1 MSLIAVVRIQL
12 LETRLPQHGALQSE
26 DDSAAGALQQRQ
38 GRSGMRVIVDI
49 AGGSPLPDGPA
60 VVGAL
65 QLLCTCIGSS
75 APPLTGRAGLLIAS
89 GKPLTAD
96 VAHAAALG
104 CSWANLHWDVVA
116 PNSSCRRVW
125 QALQDL
131 DGIRMLSGLLRGGH
145 ELAGQVCRRM
155 PAYAGV
161 C

>member
-1 MSLIAVVRIQL
+1 MLTGGGSELALHVLQSLHCRRMLTYAMSLIAVVRIQL

-89 GKPLTAD
+89 GTYPD
-96 VAHAAALG
+96 V
-104 CSWANLHWDVVA
+104 S
-116 PNSSCRRVW
+116 
-125 QALQDL
+125 
-131 DGIRMLSGLLRGGH
+131 
-145 ELAGQVCRRM
+145 
-155 PAYAGV
+155 
-161 C
+161 